1 MKVKTNYRTLIGSC
15 GMVLMVAACQSQP
28 QPEQLPKGFTKCPE
42 PRPEIC
48 TMQYE
53 PADGLLADGTTKSY
67 GNACSACGDPEVI
80 AVKKVNPTE

>member
-1 MKVKTNYRTLIGSC
+1 MKVKTNYQALLSC
-15 GMVLMVAACQSQP
+15 CAMVFVVTACQSQP
-28 QPEQLPKGFTKCPE
+28 QEIQLPKGFVKCPE

-67 GNACSACGDPEVI
+67 GNACSACGDPQVI